1 MTTNGI
7 ERLVAG
13 ATWYAEHGWKV
24 LLSHGLK
31 DDGKCTCNK
40 QHDDPKDAGKHAVLQ
55 GWQNT
60 ATTDTNQIS
69 AWWRLNEYYNP
80 AVMAKQ
86 SGFIVI
92 DIDPRS
98 GGDESFLR
106 FEELVDGAL
115 TKTVE
120 AITGEYNYKG
130 KTVRGRHM
138 YYKVADGDTFLSNLD
153 SLGLKG
159 VDIKH
164 NGYVL
169 LPPSRHFSGVTYE
182 WKPGHAP
189 WEIAMADA
197 SEELLGTIRKKS
209 GRSSGGSR
217 STLGETDWSW
227 VGDLDFSGE
236 KIDVEKMLTEG
247 INEGSRAVD
256 IYKLACALANK
267 MGTGPVERQGIESLM
282 IRFNHEKVR
291 PPMELEGPNSLLLHT
306 HRAIDFVAANPKHT
320 MGWKNMAE
328 YEEHHAIAEKMSK
341 ERASGSTTHS
351 ASTDTEDFDHS
362 SERGFGEGEM
372 INPASHPNRS
382 LVMDVD
388 ALTVEEGGD
397 PKRRSLSDTGNGRRL
412 VDAYGSIVRYSPGLG
427 YFNFT
432 SGYWKPD
439 AENLATRELCKRLAP
454 VIASEVV
461 HYEDTETKTKVVKW
475 ADNSKSNARLS
486 NAMESATSDPR
497 IIVDVESWDAD
508 SEMLGVAN
516 GVINLR
522 TGELLKGRQDLY
534 ITRRAPVAY
543 TPGIK
548 NKRWDT
554 FLDVATGGD
563 KEFQEWL
570 QKAAGY
576 TLTGLR
582 THDVMFL
589 VYGPGGSGK
598 NVLVESIVKVL
609 GTQQY
614 AWPMDSQILAQ
625 GDGHAS
631 SADLYHWAE
640 LRGRRMIWVDELP
653 ESERL
658 KENSVKKLTGSNEIS
673 ARSPGEKP
681 FTFSSRGKLW
691 ITTNHRPIINDDAMW
706 RRIRPIP
713 WLNVP
718 EVPDPGLK
726 DFLFDPEG
734 GLPAVLA
741 WAVEGAVKII
751 NSTEADSLG
760 WCAAVSEAADVY
772 RKNEDRIGMFLN
784 EETIVVPGSS
794 LPMKIAFPAYKM
806 WSEERGEKNMTQI
819 ALQRKLSDRGIEI
832 NGTGGRAEIMD
843 RALQVRTADSSMS
856 LADMASLYGP
866 GRF

>member
-1 MTTNGI
+1 VTTNGI

-13 ATWYAEHGWKV
+13 ATWYAEQGWKV
-24 LLSHGLK
+24 LLVHGLR

-40 QHDDPKDAGKHAVLQ
+40 QHKDSKDAGKHAVLND
-55 GWQNT
+55 WQNS
-60 ATTDTNQIS
+60 ASSDPNQIS
-69 AWWRLNEYYNP
+69 AWWRLNPLYNP

-86 SGFIVI
+86 SGFITI

-98 GGDESFLR
+98 GGDESFMR
-106 FEELVDGAL
+106 FEELVEGSL

-120 AITGEYNYKG
+120 AITGEYTYKG

-159 VDIKH
+159 IDIKH

-169 LPPSRHFSGVTYE
+169 LPPARHFSGVTYE

-189 WEIAMADA
+189 WEIGMADA
-197 SEELLGTIRKKS
+197 PEELLGMIRKKA

-217 STLGETDWSW
+217 STLGKSDWSIF
-227 VGDLDFSGE
+227 GDLDFSGE
-236 KIDVEKMLTEG
+236 KVDVERLLTEG
-247 INEGSRAVD
+247 IDEGARAVD

-267 MGTGPVERQGIESLM
+267 MGTSNIARQSIESLM

-306 HRAIDFVAANPKHT
+306 HRAIDFVAANPKSDMHWP
-320 MGWKNMAE
+320 GSEE
-328 YEEHHAIAEKMSK
+328 YAVAKAIADRMAG
-341 ERASGSTTHS
+341 ERSRELVTYEPDPEHRADSDSIFGSDEIIS
-351 ASTDTEDFDHS
+351 PSSTP
-362 SERGFGEGEM
+362 GEAR
-372 INPASHPNRS
+372 IK
-382 LVMDVD
+382 DVD
-388 ALTVEEGGD
+388 ALTVKEGGD
-397 PKRRSLSDTGNGRRL
+397 PTRRSLTDTGNGRRL
-412 VDAYGSIVRYSPGLG
+412 VDAFGSIVRYSPGLG

-432 SGYWKPD
+432 GGYWKPD

-454 VIASEVV
+454 VIASEVGN
-461 HYEDTETKTKVVKW
+461 YEDTDSKTKVTKW
-475 ADNSKSNARLS
+475 ASDSKSNARLS

-522 TGELLKGRQDLY
+522 TGELLRGRRDLY

-548 NKRWDT
+548 NKRWDA

-718 EVPDPGLK
+718 AVPDPGLK

-751 NSTEADSLG
+751 NSTEPDSLG
-760 WCAAVSEAADVY
+760 WCAAVTEAAEVY

-784 EETIVVPGSS
+784 EETTVVPGSS
-794 LPMKIAFPAYKM
+794 LPIKIAFPAYKM
-806 WSEERGEKNMTQI
+806 WSDERGEKPMSQI
-819 ALQRKLSDRGIEI
+819 ALQRKLTDRGLEI
-832 NGTGGRAEIMD
+832 RGTGGRAEIMD
-843 RALQVRTADSSMS
+843 RTLVLRTADSGMSM
-856 LADMASLYGP
+856 ADLASLYGP